1 MDKTAQAVDNS
12 KQAAREWLLI
22 LLQTLFSCNQHIPL
36 KGVSMSNQGSINRQN
51 RFRARF
57 TSALWLVFFWL
68 LLWQP
73 RLAYAATYTVTTTAD
88 SGPGSL
94 RQAMLDANANP
105 GADLITFSINE
116 GLPTIKPL
124 SPLPAITDEVM
135 INALGGQPCDTLP
148 PQPRV
153 VLDGALAGANADG
166 LQVRANLSQ
175 VIGLYITRF
184 TQNGITISAANTL
197 VACTI
202 IGLDPTGA
210 AAGNGQHGIHIE
222 NGAQANLI
230 GENGMLAGYP
240 RTLLGNVIAG
250 NGGDGIRIEGQATMN
265 NRVADNFI
273 GLTASGE
280 GARPNAGAGIRVID
294 AADTHIAKF
303 DLLTGTGNRIAYNG
317 GAGIVVAGAA
327 TATVI
332 ESNQIY
338 SNTGVGIDLGDDGV
352 TLNDPGDG
360 DSGPNNRQNFPV
372 ITEAYVVGDETTV
385 VRGTIH
391 SLPNAR
397 FPIQLFVSRSC
408 DASGF
413 GEGAEFLG
421 QTEVELTDANG
432 QGQFVFVLERVL
444 PADLQVTATALY
456 VDPDEVNPLQS
467 SEFSACKAVN
477 AQPPAI
483 TDFPIVRRDSATT
496 AEETPITIDVLANDT
511 APNNKQL
518 VLAGVGY
525 PNAGTAQIV
534 ENKILYTPALDFNGD
549 VTFFYRVNDG
559 DDNHTM
565 TTHVK
570 VTVTPVNDAP
580 FSMLTSWYSIAEN
593 LPGNSVVGTLYA
605 RDVDDD
611 DFFSFSLTG
620 AYSDNTNF
628 QIVGDQLLSRTTFD
642 FERKASYT
650 IRVRVSDRSGGNF
663 ETDLTVNIDNT
674 NDAPTAINLSN
685 NRIDENQPAGLTV
698 GVLTSVDPDV
708 GDTHSY
714 WLTPGAG
721 SDDNSRFQIEGATLK
736 TLALLDYEAKPTYS
750 IRIYGMDRVGVGR
763 EQIFLIHLN
772 NLPAPPDV
780 VDRKVT
786 FCSGTTITLIDANH
800 NDAAKRVLLKIEG
813 ITITPT
819 SETSCRVDG
828 KLTLTTNGNTVSNLP
843 FSGNVNANNWFS
855 SSTIPDFTLT
865 IAGLTLQA
873 HGVQLDYYAGR
884 VGLRITKPTLKMPDD
899 WGGLSAPLDLP
910 PVINSGGINFGAAA
924 TIKLPTITTK
934 SGFGLELAGSLV
946 SVAGGYQIKADGS
959 LTIPNIGKKK
969 TAGSQGQTCTI
980 NAGVTIF
987 AGAQGQTM
995 MVIAAGNEQ
1004 APVNSA
1010 QDPNNPQA
1018 ILVADALRLDKI
1030 RAGFACDPGIPIANS
1045 GFFLIG
1051 LHGEITLTPNN
1062 ETVKVT
1068 VNIEAGKKLPVIGRL
1083 ITLDGEMDLKVR
1095 PDFKLDL
1102 GVMLKLLTF
1111 KMSDAKATMTKDRFS
1126 TTIEVHSVFTHG
1138 KASINAWSTDG
1149 KFHFTGSGT
1158 LKLGLVKGS
1167 IAQTCKSV
1175 PCSCQ
1180 TCWWGIFPYPC
1191 NCKRC
1196 SVCISVPPINQ
1207 EFAGVGVDAGE
1218 FTNGR
1223 YGFKGYVS
1231 VVGRTV
1237 GFFIDEQGKLNLG
1250 NVDQYHLIA
1259 GPTVAAAHQA
1269 WAKSLQANMSVNA
1282 AAFAPYTFLDASAGG
1297 GVIISTPLLKPT
1309 LDLNQVQAA
1318 QATDVISKVNL
1329 IPHADVAFTLK
1340 ARGPLGFTLITP
1352 QGLEVTPA
1360 NYNQSATLGYTIL
1373 YTHAISFERENGQEE
1388 NRTDTTLP
1396 TLYFTPLALGATANA
1411 VDVQIDGATAFGN
1424 VTPTNAEMIEPVALS
1439 PGTHTVTLVK
1449 RGTNDVVLSTSLTLI
1464 TATDYSLLSVP
1475 LPQSNNIELVT
1486 LVDDN
1491 RAPASLGMAKV
1502 RFFNGTAN
1510 GLTMTAN
1517 GAPLFTDVAFKTAS
1531 SYALVAAGTFTVE
1544 LRHSGD
1550 NGLVSR
1556 PLAVNLVEGGVYTFF
1571 SADYTADG
1579 YAVGLFQRQ
1588 DASYVASYLTEYSVN
1603 QAPTGGAW
1611 QVKLTGDTDNTLY
1624 LLSVAGPS
1632 SPPVLASVTMDARN
1646 PAATQVN
1653 WRLTSDLQPT
1663 QVTLYI
1669 NPGAISESI
1678 TVTDA
1683 NGLVSTQEIPLFTGY
1698 PVAEY
1703 VISDLA
1709 QLGGQPVSKQ
1719 IDLSKLPSGSYHLW
1733 VRADDGVNPPVST
1746 YAAATTVQASA
1757 VQDEYGFNSVR
1768 VAKLGYNPLR
1778 QLADATPIQVDH
1790 TNDFPTGWNAMISTT
1805 LNSADQSLYVEWLA
1819 HPHPDVDNY
1828 RLTIGTNPLNPT
1840 QVITVGNA
1848 VVEYDTNG
1856 LATDQAIGFST
1867 LANLTPDVTYYLAI
1881 EAVATKS
1888 GRQVRSQEVSFRA
1901 GAGSYTLAAPQPSYS
1916 VAQGG
1921 QAAIPLTFTAVQ
1933 PLFYPKVGLGLDLGA
1948 APLGLT
1954 ANFLGDVEGNS
1965 VLSAAQPSATL
1976 QVAVDTA
1983 VPAGR
1988 YPIKVNS
1995 YNGAIQQTLSI
2006 EIVVGDAPVRL
2017 LYLPLVAR

>member
-1 MDKTAQAVDNS
+1 
-12 KQAAREWLLI
+12 
-22 LLQTLFSCNQHIPL
+22 
-36 KGVSMSNQGSINRQN
+36 MSNHKTTNMPH
-51 RFRARF
+51 RFLRLCVAAF
-57 TSALWLVFFWL
+57 GLTFCW

-73 RLAYAATYTVTTTAD
+73 HPAYAATYNVTTTAD

-94 RQAMLDANANP
+94 RQAILDANANP
-105 GADLITFSINE
+105 DPDLITFSINE
-116 GLPTIKPL
+116 PMPTIKPL
-124 SPLPAITDEVM
+124 TPLPAITGEVV

-175 VIGLYITRF
+175 VIGLYITHF
-184 TQNGITISAANTL
+184 TQNGITISASNTL
-197 VACTI
+197 VSCTI
-202 IGLDPTGA
+202 IGVDPTGA
-210 AAGNGQHGIHIE
+210 AAGNGRHGVHLE
-222 NGAQANLI
+222 NGAQDNLI

-250 NGGDGIRIEGQATMN
+250 NGGDGIRIEGQATVN

-294 AADTHIAKF
+294 ASETHIAKF
-303 DLLTGTGNRIAYNG
+303 DSLAGTGNRIAYNG
-317 GAGIVVAGAA
+317 QAGIVVTGAA

-338 SNTGVGIDLGDDGV
+338 SNTGLGIDLGDDGV

-372 ITEAYVVGDETTV
+372 ITEAYVVSDETTV

-397 FPIQLFVSRSC
+397 FPIQLFVSPNC

-432 QGQFVFVLERVL
+432 YGQFVFVLERVL
-444 PADLQVTATALY
+444 PADVQVTATALY
-456 VDPDEVNPLQS
+456 VDVNEVNPLQS

-483 TDFPIVRRDSATT
+483 TDFPIVRRDGATT

-511 APNNKQL
+511 APNNKLL

-525 PNAGTAQIV
+525 PNVGTAQIV

-559 DDNHTM
+559 DGNHTM
-565 TTHVK
+565 TTNVK

-580 FSMLTSWYSIAEN
+580 NTITVSSDSIAEN
-593 LPGNSVVGTLYA
+593 LPANTVVGNLNA

-611 DFFSFSLTG
+611 EFFNFNLVGTG
-620 AYSDNTNF
+620 NDNGLF
-628 QIVGDQLLSRTTFD
+628 QIVSDQLLARPSFD
-642 FERKASYT
+642 FETKAGYT
-650 IRVRVSDRSGGNF
+650 IRVRVSDRSGAAF
-663 ETDLTVNIDNT
+663 DQDLAITVRNS

-685 NRIDENQPAGLTV
+685 NRIDENQPAGLKV
-698 GVLTSVDPDV
+698 GEVSAVDPDV
-708 GDTHSY
+708 GDRHSY
-714 WLTPGAG
+714 LLTYGAG
-721 SDDNSRFQIEGATLK
+721 SDDNNRFRLEGTTLK
-736 TLALLDYEAKPTYS
+736 TNALLDYEAKTSYS
-750 IRIYGMDRVGVGR
+750 IRLAIVDSRSAR
-763 EQIFLIHLN
+763 HEQVFIIHLN
-772 NLPAPPDV
+772 NLLVPPDAINSAL
-780 VDRKVT
+780 T
-786 FCSGTTITLIDANH
+786 LCSGSPIALIDANS
-800 NDAAKRVLLKIEG
+800 NDAVRRVQVSIDSITLSNRTENSCTVNGKLKI
-813 ITITPT
+813 I
-819 SETSCRVDG
+819 S
-828 KLTLTTNGNTVSNLP
+828 NGSSVSNLT
-843 FSGNVNANNWFS
+843 FSGNVNSKNEFS
-855 SSTIPDFTLT
+855 SSSIPNFNLNV
-865 IAGLTLQA
+865 AGLTLEA
-873 HGVQLDYYAGR
+873 KGVQIEYYFGR
-884 VGLRITKPTLKMPDD
+884 PKLRITKPSLRMPDD
-899 WGGLSAPLDLP
+899 WGGMAAPLDLSAE
-910 PVINSGGINFGAAA
+910 IDSGGVKLGN
-924 TIKLPTITTK
+924 TKIKLPTISTK
-934 SGFGLELAGSLV
+934 SGFGLDLSGSLV
-946 SVAGGYQIKADGS
+946 AVAGGYQIEADGS
-959 LTIPNIGKKK
+959 LTIPNLGKKK

-980 NAGVTIF
+980 SAGVTIY

-1004 APVNSA
+1004 APSNSA
-1010 QDPNNPQA
+1010 PAPSSPQA
-1018 ILVADALRLDKI
+1018 ILVADTLRLDKI
-1030 RAGFACDPGIPIANS
+1030 RAGFTCSPGIPIANS
-1045 GFFLIG
+1045 GFFLTG

-1062 ETVKVT
+1062 ETVNVK
-1068 VNIEAGKKLPVIGRL
+1068 VNIEAGKELPVIGKVIR
-1083 ITLDGEMDLKVR
+1083 LDGDMDLKVN
-1095 PDFKLDL
+1095 PFKLDL
-1102 GVMLKLLTF
+1102 SVAVKVLTF
-1111 KMSDAKATMTKDRFS
+1111 EMSKTKATIEKDRFK

-1138 KASINAWSTDG
+1138 TASINAWSTDG
-1149 KFHFTGSGT
+1149 QFHFTGSGS
-1158 LKLGLVKGS
+1158 LKLALVKGS
-1167 IAQTCKSV
+1167 IAQTCQSF
-1175 PCSCQ
+1175 PCRCQ
-1180 TCWWGIFPYPC
+1180 TCWALGFIPYPC

-1196 SVCISVPPINQ
+1196 SICISVPPINQ
-1207 EFAGVGVDAGE
+1207 DFAGVGVDVGE

-1223 YGFKGYVS
+1223 YGFKGYLS
-1231 VVGRTV
+1231 VVGQTV
-1237 GFFIDEQGKLNLG
+1237 GFFIDENGKLNLG
-1250 NVDQYHLIA
+1250 NVDRYHLIA

-1269 WAKSLQANMSVNA
+1269 WVKSLQANMTVNA
-1282 AAFAPYTFLDASAGG
+1282 AAFAPYTFLDANAGG
-1297 GVIISTPLLKPT
+1297 GVIINTPLVKPA
-1309 LDLNQVQAA
+1309 LDLNQMQAA
-1318 QATDVISKVNL
+1318 QASDVISKVNL

-1352 QGLEVTPA
+1352 QGMEVTPA

-1373 YTHAISFERENGQEE
+1373 YTQSISFERENSQEE
-1388 NRTDTTLP
+1388 NRADTTLP
-1396 TLYFTPLALGATANA
+1396 TLYFTPLTFGATVNA

-1424 VTPTNAEMIEPVALS
+1424 IALTNAEMIDPVTLS

-1464 TATDYSLLSVP
+1464 TATDYSLLTVP
-1475 LPQSNNIELVT
+1475 LPQANNAELVA

-1491 RAPASLGMAKV
+1491 RAPASLGTAKV
-1502 RFFNGTAN
+1502 RFFNATAN

-1517 GAPLFTDVAFKTAS
+1517 GAPLFTDVAFKSAS
-1531 SYALVAAGTFTVE
+1531 SYALVAAGTITVE

-1550 NGLVSR
+1550 NALVSR

-1571 SADYTADG
+1571 SADYPAGG
-1579 YAVGLFQRQ
+1579 YPIGLFQRQ
-1588 DASYVASYLTEYSVN
+1588 DASYALSYLTEYAVD
-1603 QAPTGGAW
+1603 QAQTGGAW
-1611 QVKLTGDTDNTLY
+1611 QVKLTGDTDNIPY

-1632 SPPVLASVTMDARN
+1632 SPPVLASVTMDAGN

-1663 QVTLYI
+1663 RVTLYI

-1678 TVTDA
+1678 PVTDA
-1683 NGLVSTQEIPLFTGY
+1683 NGMVSTQEIPLFTGY

-1757 VQDEYGFNSVR
+1757 AQDEYGFNSVR
-1768 VAKLGYNPLR
+1768 VAQLGYNPLR

-1790 TNDFPTGWNAMISTT
+1790 AGDFPISWNAVITTT
-1805 LNSADQSLYVEWLA
+1805 LNRAEQSLYVEWLA

-1828 RLTIGTNPLNPT
+1828 RVYVGNTALNPT
-1840 QVITVGNA
+1840 QVYTIGNA
-1848 VVEYDTNG
+1848 VVEYDENG
-1856 LATDQAIGFST
+1856 LATAQVVGFTT
-1867 LANLTPDVTYYLAI
+1867 LANVAPAVPYYLSV
-1881 EAVATKS
+1881 EAVDTK
-1888 GRQVRSQEVSFRA
+1888 GNRHVRSQEVNFST
-1901 GAGSYTLAAPQPSYS
+1901 GAGSYTLAALQPSYT

-1921 QAAIPLTFTAVQ
+1921 QVAIPVTLTEIQ

-1954 ANFLGDVEGNS
+1954 ANFQGDVEGNS

-1976 QVAVDTA
+1976 QVAVDA
-1983 VPAGR
+1983 GVPAGR

-1995 YNGAIQQTLSI
+1995 YNGATQQTMSI

-2017 LYLPLVAR
+2017 YLPLVAR